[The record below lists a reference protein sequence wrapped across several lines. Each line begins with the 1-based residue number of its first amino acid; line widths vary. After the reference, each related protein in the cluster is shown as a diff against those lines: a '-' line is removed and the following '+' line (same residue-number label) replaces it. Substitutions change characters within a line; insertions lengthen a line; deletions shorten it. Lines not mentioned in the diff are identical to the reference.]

1 MLQTLIKSFLLGTIV
16 SPAAVRRVTDGPNT
30 TSTPKNN
37 STTVISS
44 SEADLQ
50 PETPKSDGKKARRGA
65 RKSIS
70 VVSPAVN
77 VSSGLD
83 NTQLSSFY

>member
-1 MLQTLIKSFLLGTIV
+1 M
-16 SPAAVRRVTDGPNT
+16 SPAAVRRVEQGPPSA
-30 TSTPKNN
+30 TSTPK
-37 STTVISS
+37 TVIST

-50 PETPKSDGKKARRGA
+50 PETPKSTEGSKKVKRGA

-77 VSSGLD
+77 VSFYAQIAAKLCV
-83 NTQLSSFY
+83 SFREF

>member
-1 MLQTLIKSFLLGTIV
+1 MTFRYSIQERLILLFTGTIV
-16 SPAAVRRVTDGPNT
+16 SPAAVRRVNDGPHN

-37 STTVISS
+37 TTTVISS

-50 PETPKSDGKKARRGA
+50 PETPKSDGKKGRKTA

-77 VSSGLD
+77 VSTYC
-83 NTQLSSFY
+83 NNF

>member
-1 MLQTLIKSFLLGTIV
+1 MTFRYSIQERLILLFTGTIV
-16 SPAAVRRVTDGPNT
+16 SPAAVRRVNNDGPHN

-37 STTVISS
+37 TTTVISS

-50 PETPKSDGKKARRGA
+50 PETPKSTKQSGRKIA

-77 VSSGLD
+77 VSKVVIL
-83 NTQLSSFY
+83 

>member
-1 MLQTLIKSFLLGTIV
+1 M
-16 SPAAVRRVTDGPNT
+16 SPAAVRRVEQGPPSA
-30 TSTPKNN
+30 TSTPK
-37 STTVISS
+37 TVISS

-50 PETPKSDGKKARRGA
+50 PETPKATEGSKKAKRGA

-77 VSSGLD
+77 VSFY
-83 NTQLSSFY
+83 TQIAAKLCVSFKEF